1 MFLFTFS
8 NLCPLL
14 GCSQL
19 GNGRPELWLCYQ
31 SSLRLWGLNCISFP
45 SAEGSN
51 PLSSNQLR
59 KKPCKYFEQG
69 KGTCP
74 FGGKCLYLHAYPD
87 GTRAEP
93 EKPRKQ
99 LSSEGTVRVRSVQHL
114 ISGSPV
120 LLGSVSCHAGQV
132 KKSLSQCS
140 FRQRFVLGDR
150 RCLSFNCKMSLLCF
164 CNQSFHGKPFL
175 TAILPLKLS
184 PRVPKAPLLCW
195 H

>member
-1 MFLFTFS
+1 MIFA
-8 NLCPLL
+8 LCLAAL
-14 GCSQL
+14 SWGMGGQSSGCVT
-19 GNGRPELWLCYQ
+19 RA
-31 SSLRLWGLNCISFP
+31 SLRLWGLNCISCP

-99 LSSEGTVRVRSVQHL
+99 LSSEGTVRFFNSVRLWDFIEDRESRSAPGGDDEVTELGELFMHL
-114 ISGSPV
+114 SGAEEDP
-120 LLGSVSCHAGQV
+120 
-132 KKSLSQCS
+132 
-140 FRQRFVLGDR
+140 
-150 RCLSFNCKMSLLCF
+150 
-164 CNQSFHGKPFL
+164 
-175 TAILPLKLS
+175 TA
-184 PRVPKAPLLCW
+184 AQ
-195 H
+195 